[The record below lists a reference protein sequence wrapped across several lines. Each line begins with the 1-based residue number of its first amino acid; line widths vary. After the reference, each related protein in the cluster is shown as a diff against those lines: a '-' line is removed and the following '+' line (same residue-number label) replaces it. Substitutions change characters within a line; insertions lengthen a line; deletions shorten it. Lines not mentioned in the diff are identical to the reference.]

1 MRDAQVILDQISSF
15 TEGKIDI
22 EEASKVLGAVSDDVL
37 FDLADSIKESSP
49 VKALKVIEKITD
61 DGKDMVQVA
70 LYLVEH
76 FRNLSVMKVS
86 HEASGMID
94 ASEEKM
100 KRYAEQARKFSVEE
114 ILYVIYTLSAAL
126 DFARKS
132 GMPKAPFEV
141 AFIKLTRAGGIAASG
156 ELLERLERL
165 EKGLG
170 RGEPSK
176 PSLRA
181 TEPNSSLR
189 ATEPNLSLRA
199 TEGSEAIPRNDK
211 KTGAIDQII
220 SAWPAVLNCVKDRKI
235 SLAMYLKEGLPMEL
249 EHDKL
254 SIEFPKSSQFHKDMV
269 DTAEC
274 KSMISGAVKDI
285 CGMDIKIKFT
295 LSESGSGDN
304 AAKDAFE
311 GSLDDPLSRGRN
323 KEGADEPIINDAL
336 EIFGGE
342 IEGRERKR

>member
-1 MRDAQVILDQISSF
+1 
-15 TEGKIDI
+15 
-22 EEASKVLGAVSDDVL
+22 
-37 FDLADSIKESSP
+37 
-49 VKALKVIEKITD
+49 
-61 DGKDMVQVA
+61 
-70 LYLVEH
+70 
-76 FRNLSVMKVS
+76 
-86 HEASGMID
+86 
-94 ASEEKM
+94 
-100 KRYAEQARKFSVEE
+100 
-114 ILYVIYTLSAAL
+114 
-126 DFARKS
+126 
-132 GMPKAPFEV
+132 
-141 AFIKLTRAGGIAASG
+141 
-156 ELLERLERL
+156 
-165 EKGLG
+165 
-170 RGEPSK
+170 
-176 PSLRA
+176 
-181 TEPNSSLR
+181 
-189 ATEPNLSLRA
+189 LRA

-254 SIEFPKSSQFHKDMV
+254 SIEFPKSSQFHKDMI

-274 KSMISGAVKDI
+274 KSMISKAVKDI

-295 LSESGSGDN
+295 LSESGSGGN